1 MSFAVTYGF
10 PIWSPRIAY
19 LKEQAKLAG
28 LELTLNLVDGSSAF
42 KYILEK
48 KHDLAFLN
56 MGGGEIP
63 AYWEYLHSKNV
74 KPQTNNH
81 ANYSSPALDAKI
93 DAFKSEFDVRKRYQI
108 SHTIQKMVT
117 ELILLCLDTWSLI
130 PRGALALDTISGSG
144 DDKENRVN
152 LLSGGARYFLD

>member
-1 MSFAVTYGF
+1 MSVRGDYVRKPHGLGFGHGDYDRTDNKPPEFNPELAAQFFTKAGFEIIGPDGIRVNKQGQRLSFAVTYGF

-74 KPQTNNH
+74 KPPNQ
-81 ANYSSPALDAKI
+81 
-93 DAFKSEFDVRKRYQI
+93 
-108 SHTIQKMVT
+108 
-117 ELILLCLDTWSLI
+117 
-130 PRGALALDTISGSG
+130 
-144 DDKENRVN
+144 
-152 LLSGGARYFLD
+152 